1 VQLTPNDA
9 RNATVRSV
17 PYVNYKRHTGT
28 IGRLCRPR
36 LVRLTLGD
44 EPVFVVGELVTVLTA
59 DVDAGSVRT
68 RRRVEVGVGNI
79 QRRTAHRC
87 RIQTLCFH

>member
-1 VQLTPNDA
+1 MTHETRLFDHQFST
-9 RNATVRSV
+9 RR
-17 PYVNYKRHTGT
+17 TGT

-87 RIQTLCFH
+87 RRQYYINGRR